1 MHPLSLAVGALLCL
15 QLRGLGA
22 ARGSDAWKGLLE
34 ALAEAQLGET
44 EARQIAAHG
53 VETAAQLLA
62 LAGDTAGL
70 KGVGLKLG
78 ARNRILRWSKAATH
92 DLRPAGKTA
101 AVSYAPRVLSATT
114 CKRLVD
120 LAQTLPDVWDTLPDS
135 IDGPPTPPLA
145 HLAIPAWAY
154 LS

>member
-1 MHPLSLAVGALLCL
+1 MHPFSLAVGALLCL

-62 LAGDTAGL
+62 MALSSDAAAGL
-70 KGVGLKLG
+70 RGAGLKLG
-78 ARNRILRWSKAATH
+78 ARNRILRWAK
-92 DLRPAGKTA
+92 LRSRKE
-101 AVSYAPRVLSATT
+101 L
-114 CKRLVD
+114 
-120 LAQTLPDVWDTLPDS
+120 
-135 IDGPPTPPLA
+135 
-145 HLAIPAWAY
+145 
-154 LS
+154 